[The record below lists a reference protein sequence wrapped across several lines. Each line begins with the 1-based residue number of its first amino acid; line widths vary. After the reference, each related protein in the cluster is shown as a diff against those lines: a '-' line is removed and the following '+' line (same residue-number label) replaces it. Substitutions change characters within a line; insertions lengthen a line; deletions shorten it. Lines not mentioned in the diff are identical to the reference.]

1 MTTRQTHPMSKEIK
15 RPRQNHQMV
24 PPIRKTINAF
34 NERAF
39 DNFAKRIEIG
49 RSTKKA
55 RNPDQPFPSGLKLSK
70 QSQTWPT
77 ASSDGATKYK
87 GVKVFLISSLEIL
100 GGGASWSRF

>member
-1 MTTRQTHPMSKEIK
+1 MSKEIK

-24 PPIRKTINAF
+24 PPIRKTINAL
-34 NERAF
+34 NENAF